1 MDQFS
6 DQLNI
11 ETPELVDIELP
22 VAGLGSRFIAI
33 LIDYIIWIAGFIVL
47 WIIGAIVVSSTSML
61 SHMSENWAAA
71 IFTILSFLLYW
82 GYFTLFEWLWNGQ
95 TPGKRVAKIRVIQK
109 SGRAI
114 NLFEAIA
121 RNFIRVID
129 QIPLIYGVGVIVV
142 FITKQHQR
150 LGDLAAGTLVVR
162 EQESDASAWGNAPS
176 RTFTSASFLESA
188 AQISP
193 SSTPPPVNYVPLPA
207 NDVAKLTA
215 NDLEVLEG
223 FFARRLDMSME
234 TRASLADRIA
244 KALCVKTGLEIPE
257 GVNMDS
263 FLDSIA
269 HQLRETVRYKR

>member
-33 LIDYIIWIAGFIVL
+33 LIDYLIWIAGFIVL
-47 WIIGAIVVSSTSML
+47 SLLAAVILPNVGAFSR
-61 SHMSENWAAA
+61 MSENWAVA

-82 GYFTLFEWLWNGQ
+82 GYFTLFEALWSGR
-95 TPGKRVAKIRVIQK
+95 TPGKRVAKIRVIHN

-114 NLFEAIA
+114 NFYEAIA

-129 QIPLIYGVGVIVV
+129 QFPLIYGVGVLFV

-162 EQESDASAWGNAPS
+162 EQESETPAWGNAPT

-188 AQISP
+188 AQSSS

-207 NDVAKLTA
+207 NDVAKLST

-234 TRASLADRIA
+234 TRASLAERIA
-244 KALCVKTGLEIPE
+244 KALCAKTGLEIPE

>member
-1 MDQFS
+1 
-6 DQLNI
+6 
-11 ETPELVDIELP
+11 
-22 VAGLGSRFIAI
+22 
-33 LIDYIIWIAGFIVL
+33 
-47 WIIGAIVVSSTSML
+47 ML
-61 SHMSENWAAA
+61 SRMSENWAAA
-71 IFTILSFLLYW
+71 IFTMLSFLLYW
-82 GYFTLFEWLWNGQ
+82 GYFTLFEALWGGR

-114 NLFEAIA
+114 GFYEAIV

-129 QIPLIYGVGVIVV
+129 QIPFIYGVGVIFV

-162 EQESDASAWGNAPS
+162 EQESDAPAWGNAPS

-188 AQISP
+188 SQASP
-193 SSTPPPVNYVPLPA
+193 TSTPPPVNYIPLPA
-207 NDVAKLTA
+207 NDVAKLGA
-215 NDLEVLEG
+215 GDLEVLEG

-244 KALCVKTGLEIPE
+244 KALCAKSGLEIPE
-257 GVNMDS
+257 GANMDS